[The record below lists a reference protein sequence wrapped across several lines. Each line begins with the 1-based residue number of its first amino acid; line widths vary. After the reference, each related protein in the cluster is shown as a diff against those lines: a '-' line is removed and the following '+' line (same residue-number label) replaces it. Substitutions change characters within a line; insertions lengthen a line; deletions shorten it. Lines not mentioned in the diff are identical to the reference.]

1 VALVSGRDVAGAG
14 EPKAAPP
21 ESEGGRVTS
30 RFERWS
36 HAAASGV
43 GHPAAFLAAVVF
55 VLAWAVA
62 GPLFGFSEAWQLVIN
77 TTTTIL
83 TFLMIFLLQNSQN
96 RDTDALQLKLDEV
109 IRALEG
115 ARNSMVDVEHL
126 DDEQRA
132 RLRKSF
138 EALAESS
145 RGKESAG
152 AVGAEAGAAGPRE
165 ESR

>member
-1 VALVSGRDVAGAG
+1 VSAKGAARAHSPG
-14 EPKAAPP
+14 GASPP
-21 ESEGGRVTS
+21 RFGSELSAMFG
-30 RFERWS
+30 RWS
-36 HAAASGV
+36 RAAARVV
-43 GHPAAFLAAVVF
+43 GHPGAFLAALAF
-55 VLAWAVA
+55 VIAWAVA

-115 ARNSMVDVEHL
+115 ARNSMLSVEEL

-132 RLRKSF
+132 RLRESF
-138 EALAESS
+138 EALGERS
-145 RGKESAG
+145 RGTEPTGPDGEATPRPAKEG
-152 AVGAEAGAAGPRE
+152 RG
-165 ESR
+165 